1 MDARHFDLLTKSLTA
16 TTPRRRLLRLLAT
29 LPLLGG
35 LLALLELDDAEAR
48 GRRKR
53 RKKAHKHGKPSGRHR
68 KGKRKCSAQPLTKGT
83 LRRDLF
89 EGFNFDREQNV
100 EKSAKDAFAS
110 LASASGA
117 VPATKSE
124 AESWFN
130 ANVKSGMEELG
141 HKVDWVKG
149 DKFQFSNWQG
159 SWVVDFVRGADGPN
173 PAFTWLADPAGAS
186 FT

>member
-1 MDARHFDLLTKSLTA
+1 MSTVQATSATAVQDLAKNLIKTFDANSDGQLGQDEFGSFLSQLMSGIQTASGTLSASSQTA
-16 TTPRRRLLRLLAT
+16 TPGLQT
-29 LPLLGG
+29 L
-35 LLALLELDDAEAR
+35 
-48 GRRKR
+48 
-53 RKKAHKHGKPSGRHR
+53 S
-68 KGKRKCSAQPLTKGT
+68 KGP

-89 EGFNFDREQNV
+89 EGFNFDREQLV

-110 LASASGA
+110 LASGAGA
-117 VPATKSE
+117 VPATKAE

-130 ANVKSGMEELG
+130 QNIKSGMESLG
-141 HKVDWVKG
+141 HKVDWVQG

-173 PAFTWLADPAGAS
+173 PSFSWQAEPAGAS

>member
-1 MDARHFDLLTKSLTA
+1 MSTVQSTSATAVQELATNLMKAFDANSDGQLGQDEFGSFLTQLMSGIQTASGTLTA
-16 TTPRRRLLRLLAT
+16 SPQTSGLQT
-29 LPLLGG
+29 LS
-35 LLALLELDDAEAR
+35 R
-48 GRRKR
+48 
-53 RKKAHKHGKPSGRHR
+53 
-68 KGKRKCSAQPLTKGT
+68 GT
-83 LRRDLF
+83 LRPDLF

-110 LASASGA
+110 LASAAGA
-117 VPATKSE
+117 VPATKTE

-130 ANVKSGMEELG
+130 QNIKQGMESLG
-141 HKVDWVKG
+141 HKIDWVQG

>member
-1 MDARHFDLLTKSLTA
+1 MSTVQGTSATAVQELATNLIKTFDANADGQLGQDEFGSFLSQLMSGIQTASGTLTA
-16 TTPRRRLLRLLAT
+16 SSQTGAT
-29 LPLLGG
+29 G
-35 LLALLELDDAEAR
+35 LQTL
-48 GRRKR
+48 
-53 RKKAHKHGKPSGRHR
+53 S
-68 KGKRKCSAQPLTKGT
+68 KGT

-110 LASASGA
+110 LASAAGS
-117 VPATKSE
+117 VPATKTE

-130 ANVKSGMEELG
+130 QNVKQGMESLG
-141 HKVDWVKG
+141 HKVDWVQG

-173 PAFTWLADPAGAS
+173 PAFTWLADPAGPS